1 METLGQRLRALRLKL
16 GLSQHQVAAATGI
29 TRGNIC
35 NYELDKFTPTGE
47 NLIRLAEFFGVSID
61 WLLTGKTSCSPLV
74 PDNSQ
79 EQLLLEQFRSLPACL
94 QAEVLDF
101 VAFLQSKKGSK
112 NDSGP

>member
-1 METLGQRLRALRLKL
+1 MDTLGKRLRALRLKL

-61 WLLTGKTSCSPLV
+61 WLLTGKSSCSASEPS
-74 PDNSQ
+74 NR
-79 EQLLLEQFRSLPACL
+79 EERLLLEQFRSLPAGL

-112 NDSGP
+112 NDSGL